1 MFEVKFFTEILPV
14 ISKLPVITED
24 PLIKE
29 DPVSIRVSIAENV
42 ELPETTS
49 EPLMTAPLEAVT
61 DDKCALLPL
70 TIIFF
75 QVANYYSILSNIWFI
90 SQYL

>member
-1 MFEVKFFTEILPV
+1 MEILPV
-14 ISKLPVITED
+14 IFKLPVIIED

-49 EPLMTAPLEAVT
+49 DPLITAPLEAVT
-61 DDKCALLPL
+61 DDKCASLPL

-75 QVANYYSILSNIWFI
+75 QLAKYYSVLSIIWFI

>member
-1 MFEVKFFTEILPV
+1 MFRLKSFTEILPV
-14 ISKLPVITED
+14 IPKLPVTIEE

-29 DPVSIRVSIAENV
+29 DPVSMRVSMAENV
-42 ELPETTS
+42 VLPETTS
-49 EPLMTAPLEAVT
+49 EPLTTAPLEAVT
-61 DDKCALLPL
+61 DDKCASLPL

-75 QVANYYSILSNIWFI
+75 QVANYYSILSDIWFV